1 MRLPLLLYPNE
12 TLAYTSDEVEVEWA
26 RSQEF
31 GALLDS
37 MVETMVWF
45 RGVGLSAIQVGVP
58 ERVFVMRTKKEV
70 LKIVNPV
77 IESFQD
83 SEPVE
88 VEEGCLSV
96 PGVYE
101 RVLRY
106 PEVELSCLDV
116 VSGERKH
123 YLMEGVEAQCVQHE
137 MEHLDGKMYTDGYGP
152 VKRDIVRRKVQKQIR
167 LNPLFQ
173 ELR

>member
-1 MRLPLLLYPNE
+1 MPLFLYPNKV
-12 TLAYTSDEVEVEWA
+12 LNDGSDEVGIDWA
-26 RSQEF
+26 RSKEF
-31 GALLDS
+31 GDLLND

-45 RGVGLSAIQVGVP
+45 RGVGLSAIQVGIQD
-58 ERVFVMRTKKEV
+58 RAFVMRTKKEI
-70 LKIVNPV
+70 LKIVDPF

-83 SEPVE
+83 TEPAE

-106 PEVELSCLDV
+106 PEVELSCLDIET
-116 VSGERKH
+116 GNRKH

-167 LNPLFQ
+167 LNPLFK